1 MSVSGLGKNL
11 MLDALKG
18 TNPTTP
24 ITHVGLFTK
33 NADRAVTGTAS
44 TNLIN
49 DTATP
54 YANGDIVVFS
64 AINGGAGLVVGR
76 IYFVV
81 NKVTNGFELAVVP
94 GGATVDFTTDAVAT
108 TTIARFVEISGGSP
122 AYARKAI
129 AFNAA
134 VGGSM
139 DDSTNGA
146 VFDVAAGVTVNAIGY
161 HSAVSAGT
169 LLALDDDVTPEVFGS
184 QGTYTLTDADIDLN
198 AGF

>member
-1 MSVSGLGKNL
+1 MSIAASGKNL

-64 AINGGAGLVVGR
+64 AINGGAGLVIGR

-94 GGATVDFTTDAVAT
+94 GGATVDFTSDAVAT
-108 TTIARFVEISGGSP
+108 TTIARFQEISGGSP

-146 VFDVAAGVTVNAIGY
+146 VFDVAASTTVNAVGY

-169 LLALDDDVTPEVFGS
+169 LLALDDDVTPETFGA
-184 QGTYTLTDADIDLN
+184 QGTYTLTDADVDLN
-198 AGF
+198 QGF